1 MRRLGMIRGVGCAA
15 LLVCGAGVGVAQ
27 NTAAPDAQTA
37 SDQVPI
43 FRTNSNLV
51 LLDVVVRDHGKP
63 VQGLTQSEF
72 HLFEDGKP
80 QQVTIFEE
88 HKATDALE
96 VAKAPVL
103 PPHFYSNDPRYV
115 LTSAANVVLLDA
127 LNTPFTDQVYV
138 RRRMLAYLKTI
149 PPGTR
154 VAVFT
159 LASRLRMVEGFNAEP
174 GSLEKALQESKANP
188 EVSPLMDP
196 AADQAMTDLTNM
208 QMSGDASSTAVAAMQ
223 QFQQDQQ
230 QFQYEMRIRMT
241 IEAMDQLGRYLSTI
255 PGRKN
260 LIWFSGAFPAIVMG
274 GGQLGQVT
282 MDLDFTEQVK
292 KMNALLALARVAVYP
307 VDARGLQGSSMDMA
321 EANPTNPQLFNSIRT
336 GPGGAGV
343 GGQSTLSQSV
353 DASNAQFLVMNQ
365 QEHWVMQMIANGTG
379 GVAYFNTNGVGEALG
394 EAIAN
399 GSNYYTLGYTPQNRN
414 YDGSYRAVEVRLE
427 DTHDD
432 LEYRR
437 GYYALNDV
445 KHPLMQGKVNPLIA
459 AMQRGAP
466 ELSQVRFDV
475 RVVPADDAAVKG
487 QAPAAGPAGAMAARL
502 NHPRRYM
509 VDYWIRPKDLAAAQL
524 PDGRSAVKVEL
535 TQVDFN
541 REGIRQNYTDAGMEV
556 DLSPEHAAS
565 AAQDGIRLHQ
575 EIDLPEGQNWLR
587 IGVADMT
594 SGQIGT
600 VEVPLVVQP
609 VAGGR

>member
-188 EVSPLMDP
+188 EVSPVMDP